1 MSARPVSTLRRR
13 SAGLCFLL
21 VPVLLAWLS
30 VSVYDHD
37 FSDDDAVSVH
47 TDSVGNQMQVNAD
60 VKLRGVVVGRVSR
73 IRADGSG
80 ATLTLAISPGDLRQ
94 IPADVTA
101 QMLPTTLFG
110 ARYVALV
117 PPGGPLAEPGDGV
130 AALTAG
136 STIPEDRSSDA
147 VELEQ
152 VFDNLLPLLDDVQ
165 PAQLSATLNAVATA
179 LQGRGAELGS
189 TLVALDAY
197 LRRINPQLP
206 ALNADLHSLVQVSQA
221 YADAAPDLLQ
231 ALTELTVTSSTV
243 ADQQTQLAG
252 LYSTTTTAADTTTA
266 FLEQNQATIIRLA
279 ADSRGTLTLL
289 GRYSSEFPC
298 TLSTLATFVPEMDK
312 ALGKGT
318 DEPGLHVDLTTA
330 PSRGAYLPGQDTP
343 EYDKSGGPACYGT
356 PYTGRPNTPQENAL
370 INELLAPQL
379 DTAAGALPSWSSLLV
394 GPVLRGTEV
403 GVK

>member
-1 MSARPVSTLRRR
+1 MSARPVSALRRR
-13 SAGLCFLL
+13 GAGLCFLL

-37 FSDDDAVSVH
+37 FSDTDSVRVR

-60 VKLRGVVVGRVSR
+60 VKLRGVVVGRVSA
-73 IRADGSG
+73 IRANGSG
-80 ATLTLAISPGDLRQ
+80 ATLTLAIAPGELRQ
-94 IPADVTA
+94 IPADVSA

-117 PPGGPLAEPGDGV
+117 VPSATPYGATAD
-130 AALTAG
+130 AALTPG
-136 STIPEDRSSDA
+136 STIPEDRSGDA

-152 VFDNLLPLLDDVQ
+152 VFSNLLPLLDDVQ
-165 PAQLSATLNAVATA
+165 PAQLSATLNAVASA
-179 LQGRGAELGS
+179 LQGRGAELGT
-189 TLVALDAY
+189 TLASLDAY
-197 LRRINPQLP
+197 LRQINPQLP
-206 ALNADLHSLVQVSQA
+206 ALNADLHNLVKVSQS

-231 ALTELTVTSSTV
+231 ALTELTVTSGTV
-243 ADQQTQLAG
+243 ANQQSQLAG
-252 LYSTTTTAADTTTA
+252 LYATTTAAAGTTTA
-266 FLEQNQATIIRLA
+266 FLKQNQSTIIRLA

-298 TLSTLATFVPEMDK
+298 TLRTLAAFVPVMDK

-330 PSRGAYLPGQDTP
+330 PSRGAYLPGTDTP
-343 EYDKSGGPACYGT
+343 VYDKAGGPACYST
-356 PYTGRPNTPQENAL
+356 PYTGQPNTPQENAL

-379 DTAAGALPSWSSLLV
+379 DTTAGSLPSWSSLLV

>member
-37 FSDDDAVSVH
+37 FSDTDTVRVR

-73 IRADGSG
+73 IQADGDG
-80 ATLTLAISPGDLRQ
+80 ATLTLAISPGELRQ
-94 IPADVTA
+94 IPADVSA

-110 ARYVALV
+110 ARYVALTA
-117 PPGGPLAEPGDGV
+117 PGTGTGV
-130 AALTAG
+130 ALAAN
-136 STIPEDRSSDA
+136 STIPEDRSGDA

-152 VFDNLLPLLDDVQ
+152 VFSNLLPLLDDVQ

-189 TLVALDAY
+189 TLVTLDTY
-197 LRRINPQLP
+197 LKQLNPQLP
-206 ALNADLHSLVQVSQA
+206 ALNSDLHNLVQVSQS
-221 YADAAPDLLQ
+221 YDDAAPDLLQ

-243 ADQQTQLAG
+243 ADQQSQLAE
-252 LYSTTTTAADTTTA
+252 LYSTTTGTAEDTTA
-266 FLEQNQATIIRLA
+266 FLRQNQATIIRLA

-298 TLSTLATFVPEMDK
+298 TLHTLADFVPEMDK

-330 PSRGAYLPGQDTP
+330 PSRGAYLPGRDTP
-343 EYDKSGGPACYGT
+343 TYDKTGGPACYST

-370 INELLAPQL
+370 INELLAPQANT
-379 DTAAGALPSWSSLLV
+379 TAAALPSWSSLLV